1 MLSKLAELIRGLDRR
16 SDGYSRALQAARVR
30 ASYQRAYF
38 APALFNLIPVKTDMI
53 ASMAVDSQ
61 WRLYYNDDWL
71 AAHSVEENAAVL
83 IHEVSHLLRD
93 HSARKQA
100 AAVRDEKLWNTA
112 TDCEINDDLA
122 AEGLPLPD
130 DPPQPEKF
138 GLSPGENAETY
149 YRQMYK
155 PEQSSPASG
164 GAFTTNHQAAFA
176 LRASAPKPRAN
187 PPRHDCG
194 SGAHGERRPWELP
207 DNDGS
212 PGGVPGVDPV
222 KAELVRRDCAQ
233 KILDRSGDAGDVPIG
248 WRRWAHTVVTPTVD
262 YMATI
267 RHVVRKALRESTLGR
282 YDRTYRRPH
291 RRQAAYGEFI
301 MASFYQPRPRP
312 GFLID
317 TSSSMQETQLA
328 RAVAEL
334 GGLTRQLGYSSEVVV
349 ACCDA
354 AVHDVKKVFTAAQL
368 ELYGGGGT
376 DIGAGLRWFI
386 DRKSGPIDLL
396 VIVTD
401 CQTPWPEETPPFPV
415 ITIRVGDGAP
425 PPWGEKG
432 ANRVITI
439 EEPKAPAPMWD
450 LRKQRWQA

>member
-1 MLSKLAELIRGLDRR
+1 MLSRLTELIRGLDRR
-16 SDGYSRALQAARVR
+16 GAGYSRALQAARVR

-53 ASMAVDSQ
+53 ASMAVDSR

-83 IHEVSHLLRD
+83 IHEVSHLLRE
-93 HSARKQA
+93 HEARKNA
-100 AAVRDEKLWNTA
+100 AAVHDVGLWNTA
-112 TDCEINDDLA
+112 ADCEINDDLT

-130 DPPQPEKF
+130 SPPHPDTF
-138 GLSPGENAETY
+138 GLPQGENAETY
-149 YRQMYK
+149 YRRMMK
-155 PEQSSPASG
+155 PQS
-164 GAFTTNHQAAFA
+164 TTNHQ
-176 LRASAPKPRAN
+176 LPTTN
-187 PPRHDCG
+187 PLPTTNHQLLTRDCG

-207 DNDGS
+207 DDDGS

-222 KAELVRRDCAQ
+222 KAELVRRECAQ
-233 KILDRSGDAGDVPIG
+233 KILDRSGDAGDVPLG
-248 WRRWAHTVVTPTVD
+248 WRRWARTMLSPKVD

-267 RHVVRKALRESTLGR
+267 RHTVRKALRESTLGR

-301 MASFYQPRPRP
+301 MSSFYQPRPRP

-317 TSSSMQETQLA
+317 TSGSMEDTQLA

-334 GGLTRQLGYSSEVVV
+334 GGLTRQLGYGTEVVV

-354 AVHDVKKVFTAAQL
+354 AVHKVKTVFMSAQL

-376 DIGAGLRWFI
+376 DIAAGLRSFI
-386 DRKSGPIDLL
+386 DRKHGPIDLL

-401 CQTPWPEETPPFPV
+401 CNTPWPDDTPPFPV

-425 PPWGEKG
+425 PPWGDSG
-432 ANRVITI
+432 ANKVITI

-450 LRKQRWQA
+450 HRNQRWQA